1 MTQGAFGRRDGGIH
15 IPQGEVYMKRLTKY
29 LLPYLGIIIATIAL
43 LFGQANCDLA
53 LPDYMS
59 RIVNIGIQQGGVE
72 GSVPAAMR
80 QSTMERLVLGMDE
93 TSATRLS
100 SDYAY
105 ILPGT
110 EAAKKYLGTY
120 PAAARESVCVLK
132 NPNKAERVWLDET
145 LPKAMAAAPDFRT
158 AHAGTAA
165 VKAEYLAMGMS
176 EASIQRG
183 YMVKTGGMMLI
194 LALLSALA
202 AVLVGYL
209 SSRLSAGLAKDLRS
223 AVFAK
228 VEGFSQREF
237 DQFST
242 ASLITRTNNDV
253 MQVQMIVVMLIRSV
267 VYPPLIGVGG
277 IIHALGKNA
286 SMWWVIALAVAVLVS
301 LVAIIFKIAV
311 PKFKIVRKLV
321 DRLTLV
327 SRERLTGMMIS
338 RAFNTQAIEEER
350 FDGANE
356 DLTMNSLFVNRVM
369 AFMMPTMMLVMN
381 GVSLLIIWIGSEQ
394 VGRSAMRV
402 GDMMA
407 FMQYAMQ
414 IVMAFLMMSMIF
426 VMLPSAAVSADR
438 VADILDTEASLSDPE
453 ESKSFG
459 GAFSGT
465 VEFRDVRFR
474 YPNAE
479 EDALRGISFVAKP
492 GQTTAIIGATG
503 AGKSSIVNLVPRF
516 YDVSSGSVL
525 VGGIDVRELG
535 QGELREKIGYV
546 PQKASLFSGTIESN
560 LRFADENATL
570 EDISSSSAI
579 AQVAQFIDS
588 SPKGMATAI
597 AQGGDNV
604 SGGQRQRLSIARAL
618 VKKQPVLIFDDCFS
632 ALDFKTDSALRKA
645 LKAKRKVSTIII
657 VTQRVATVMQADQVI
672 VLDEGKVVGSGDHA
686 SLMKGCETYR
696 EIALSQLSQE
706 EIL

>member
-1 MTQGAFGRRDGGIH
+1 
-15 IPQGEVYMKRLTKY
+15 MKRLTKY
-29 LLPYLGIIIATIAL
+29 LVPYMGIILMTIAL

-72 GSVPAAMR
+72 DTVPTAMR
-80 QSTMERLVLGMDE
+80 QSTMGRLVLTMDE
-93 TSATRLS
+93 GSAKRLS

-105 ILPGT
+105 LLPGT
-110 EAAKKYLGTY
+110 DAAKKYVGKY
-120 PAAARESVCVLK
+120 PAVARESVRVLR
-132 NPNKAERVWLDET
+132 NQDKAERMWLSGT
-145 LPKAMAAAPDFRT
+145 LRKSFVSAQ
-158 AHAGTAA
+158 A
-165 VKAEYLAMGMS
+165 VKDEYLALGMS

-183 YMVKTGGMMLI
+183 YMLKTGGMMLA
-194 LALLSALA
+194 LALLSAVA

-209 SSRLSAGLAKDLRS
+209 SSLLSAGLARDLRS

-253 MQVQMIVVMLIRSV
+253 MQVQTIVVMLIRSV

-286 SMWWVIALAVAVLVS
+286 SMWWVIALAVVVLVS

-311 PKFKIVRKLV
+311 PRLKIARKLI

-338 RAFNTQAIEEER
+338 RAFNTQEIEEGR
-350 FDGANE
+350 FDGANK
-356 DLTMNSLFVNRVM
+356 DLTKNSLFVNRVM

-394 VGRSAMRV
+394 VAQSAMRV

-438 VADILDTEASLSDPE
+438 VADILETEASLHDPVE
-453 ESKSFG
+453 PESFDSSFT
-459 GAFSGT
+459 GT
-465 VEFRDVRFR
+465 VEFRDVCFK

-479 EDALRGISFVAKP
+479 EDALHDISFTARS

-503 AGKSSIVNLVPRF
+503 AGKTSIVNLVPRF

-525 VGGIDVRELG
+525 VGEVDVRKLG

-560 LRFADENATL
+560 LRFADENASEEEL
-570 EDISSSSAI
+570 SSSSAI
-579 AQVAQFIDS
+579 AQVSEFIDS
-588 SPKGMATAI
+588 SPQGMATAI
-597 AQGGDNV
+597 SQGGDNV

-632 ALDFKTDSALRKA
+632 ALDFKTDSALRRA
-645 LKAKRKVSTIII
+645 LKVKRKESTIII

-672 VLDEGKVVGSGDHA
+672 VLDEGRVVGIGDHA
-686 SLMKGCETYR
+686 SLMKDCETYR